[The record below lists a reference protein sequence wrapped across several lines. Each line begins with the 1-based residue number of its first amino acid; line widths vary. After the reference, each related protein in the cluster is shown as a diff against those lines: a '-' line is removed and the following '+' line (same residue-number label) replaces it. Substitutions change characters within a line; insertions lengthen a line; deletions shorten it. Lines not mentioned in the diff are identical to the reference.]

1 MSDAEQT
8 ERGTDGKDGIAE
20 LCTNA
25 ANYRP
30 TVAIAKYQSSRG
42 VVTVPVALRRAFLV
56 PDDGKLVVTSNADG
70 SVTMRPAP
78 APDTWFARYDALVT
92 ADQGEPAT
100 DDLPKRWVNTET
112 LIRAQVYAEGPQR
125 QWFGECE
132 RGFVSARVDPV
143 MLAEWLERLP
153 AILPSL
159 DRRGIAS
166 YVQVVLSW
174 TGMSLMERDVYLA
187 ALELWGTTDGLT
199 WPEAVRR
206 CRDDDG
212 SDD

>member
-8 ERGTDGKDGIAE
+8 GRGADDKDRAAE
-20 LCTNA
+20 FRTYA
-25 ANYRP
+25 ANHRP

-56 PDDGKLVVTSNADG
+56 PDDGKLVVTSNEDG

-78 APDTWFARYDALVT
+78 APETWFARYDALVA
-92 ADQGEPAT
+92 ADHGEPAA
-100 DDLPKRWVNTET
+100 DDLPKRWVNTAT

-125 QWFGECE
+125 RWFEECD

-143 MLAEWLERLP
+143 MLAEWLERLS

-187 ALELWGTTDGLT
+187 ALELWGSADGLT

-206 CRDDDG
+206 CRDEETG
-212 SDD
+212 